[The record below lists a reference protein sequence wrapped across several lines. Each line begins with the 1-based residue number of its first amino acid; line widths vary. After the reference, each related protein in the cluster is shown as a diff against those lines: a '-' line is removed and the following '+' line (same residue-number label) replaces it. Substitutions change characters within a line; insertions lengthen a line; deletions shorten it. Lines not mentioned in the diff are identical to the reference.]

1 MKPLK
6 EQIEELQAKGYSA
19 VLASAKV
26 VHDVVLMAI
35 SRSGFKVNGTL
46 KGGVV
51 MSALTKDIRRATLDM
66 DIDFVHH
73 PISDVGVRR
82 FVNRLSKSMPGLDL
96 AIRGRVIDLKHEDY
110 RGKRIFLAVK
120 DESIP
125 RWIRTKM
132 DIGVHTH
139 DDIKQVDVRFDI
151 SNEDGFVD
159 LQANPMEQI
168 FAEKLLSLLRHG
180 VVSNRPKDVFD
191 LYYLSERVSVAK
203 LKPCVRELIYENK
216 RCRANNKEEMVR
228 MLDIVFNA
236 RPFLRRLSNAK
247 ANWLQILPEEAI
259 TGVRRLIQ
267 RL

>member
-1 MKPLK
+1 
-6 EQIEELQAKGYSA
+6 
-19 VLASAKV
+19 
-26 VHDVVLMAI
+26 
-35 SRSGFKVNGTL
+35 
-46 KGGVV
+46 
-51 MSALTKDIRRATLDM
+51 
-66 DIDFVHH
+66 
-73 PISDVGVRR
+73 
-82 FVNRLSKSMPGLDL
+82 
-96 AIRGRVIDLKHEDY
+96 
-110 RGKRIFLAVK
+110 
-120 DESIP
+120 
-125 RWIRTKM
+125 M

-203 LKPCVRELIYENK
+203 LKPCVRKLIYENK

-259 TGVRRLIQ
+259 IGVRRLIQ